1 MKLVLAVVAAFK
13 LDEIKQVLH
22 ALGTHGMT
30 VTEVSR
36 WSRCVAGEDKLIP
49 CVKLEI
55 VVHDDLADRVV
66 AEILGAARNG
76 HPVDGQILV
85 TRVDA
90 ALGIRTG
97 MIDEAAIA

>member
-1 MKLVLAVVAAFK
+1 M
-13 LDEIKQVLH
+13 
-22 ALGTHGMT
+22 
-30 VTEVSR
+30 
-36 WSRCVAGEDKLIP
+36 P

-66 AEILGAARNG
+66 AEILRAARND

-85 TRVDA
+85 TPVYA
-90 ALGIRTG
+90 ALGIRNG

>member
-1 MKLVLAVVAAFK
+1 MKLVLAVFAAFK

-22 ALGTHGMT
+22 ALGAHGMT

-36 WSRCVAGEDKLIP
+36 WSRRVSGEDKLIP
-49 CVKLEI
+49 CVKLEV

-66 AEILGAARNG
+66 AEILRAARNG

-85 TRVDA
+85 TQVDA

>member
-1 MKLVLAVVAAFK
+1 MKLLLAVFAAFK
-13 LDEIKQVLH
+13 LDEIKQALH
-22 ALGTHGMT
+22 TVGAHGMT

-36 WSRCVAGEDKLIP
+36 WSRRVAGEDQRIP

-55 VVHDDLADRVV
+55 VVHDDLADRVI
-66 AEILGAARNG
+66 AEILRVARNG

-85 TRVDA
+85 TQVSA
-90 ALGIRTG
+90 ALAIRSG

>member
-1 MKLVLAVVAAFK
+1 MKLVLAIVAAFK
-13 LDEIKQVLH
+13 LDEIKQSLH
-22 ALGTHGMT
+22 ALGVRGMT
-30 VTEVSR
+30 VTEVFR
-36 WSRCVAGEDKLIP
+36 WSRRVSGEERQIP

-66 AEILGAARNG
+66 AEILRAARDG

-85 TRVDA
+85 TLVDA

>member
-1 MKLVLAVVAAFK
+1 MKLVLAVFAAFK

-22 ALGTHGMT
+22 ALGAHGMT

-36 WSRCVAGEDKLIP
+36 WSHRASGEDKLSP

-66 AEILGAARNG
+66 AEILRAARDGN
-76 HPVDGQILV
+76 PVDGHILV
-85 TRVDA
+85 TSVAA
-90 ALGIRTG
+90 ALGIRSG